1 MTRNYGDLKFNPI
14 RLTRICYNGST
25 GTKGSNANFFR
36 SALSQNIAYTVRKSY
51 QSINEIAYAL
61 GVSPVYVESETEFL
75 YDYGFLL
82 KKGDKYISNIIIDE
96 ADEEII
102 RLHDAMYSQATALFA
117 DELFDGLTESGLL
130 KDDRILGGKYGKA
143 TMTTD
148 PPQDEN
154 FLLWSLI
161 PYITACSGRHLY
173 DRFTI

>member
-82 KKGDKYISNIIIDE
+82 KKGDKCKTFTLE
-96 ADEEII
+96 KEI
-102 RLHDAMYSQATALFA
+102 RDQ
-117 DELFDGLTESGLL
+117 DFDGLGEREVLN
-130 KDDRILGGKYGKA
+130 KV
-143 TMTTD
+143 
-148 PPQDEN
+148 
-154 FLLWSLI
+154 
-161 PYITACSGRHLY
+161 Y
-173 DRFTI
+173 DALVKKT